1 MIIGLGI
8 HVDILLKKHNEIYG
22 EKCQSHPTTLIENG
36 QRNTKPLPVLETREV
51 IYPYVTNSEEALPSR
66 VQTVSLAK

>member
-1 MIIGLGI
+1 MIVGLGI

-36 QRNTKPLPVLETREV
+36 QRNTKLSSVLETREV
-51 IYPYVTNSEEALPSR
+51 LYPYVTNLKEILPSR